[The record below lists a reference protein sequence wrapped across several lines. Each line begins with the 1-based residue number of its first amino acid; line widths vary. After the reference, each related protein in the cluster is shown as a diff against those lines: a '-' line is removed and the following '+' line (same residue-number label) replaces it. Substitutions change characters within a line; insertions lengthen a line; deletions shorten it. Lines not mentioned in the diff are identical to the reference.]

1 MSENLRNTK
10 VYALNLFDLED
21 PDKYLAYFSRLP
33 VEIPA
38 HGGRP
43 IALGRFRANVTGD
56 LVASKM
62 IAPLDDLI
70 KSRGQGFSRD
80 AFYPEVL
87 NAQTVDGRLYG
98 VPRFVQTMLLYFNR
112 DLFARAGLAEP
123 NESWTWEKDFQ
134 DTATRLKSF
143 MAGAIALRCGG
154 DSTAASHC
162 TAPG

>member
-56 LVASKM
+56 L
-62 IAPLDDLI
+62 APRQILILVEWESQAAFDSFRDDPALADLHPLRVNGSSDYIWQLFDGLDLTDPALTLE
-70 KSRGQGFSRD
+70 
-80 AFYPEVL
+80 EVL
-87 NAQTVDGRLYG
+87 G
-98 VPRFVQTMLLYFNR
+98 VLQ
-112 DLFARAGLAEP
+112 A
-123 NESWTWEKDFQ
+123 
-134 DTATRLKSF
+134 
-143 MAGAIALRCGG
+143 
-154 DSTAASHC
+154 
-162 TAPG
+162 